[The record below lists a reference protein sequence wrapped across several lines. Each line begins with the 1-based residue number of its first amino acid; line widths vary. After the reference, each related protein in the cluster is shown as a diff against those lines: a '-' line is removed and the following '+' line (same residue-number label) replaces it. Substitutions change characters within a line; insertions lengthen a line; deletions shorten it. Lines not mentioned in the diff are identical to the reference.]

1 MPRLTDLLEYLA
13 APGNQETWLLLDI
26 KVLANLW
33 DLGSA
38 NMLTEEQ
45 QIDNDANN
53 IMRLMA
59 KAIEDTSPNPRSPW
73 NRRIVLGCWA
83 VRASCGL
90 RCRRSL

>member
-1 MPRLTDLLEYLA
+1 MAVARHQGTSNSVGFRLC
-13 APGNQETWLLLDI
+13 N
-26 KVLANLW
+26 VL
-33 DLGSA
+33 
-38 NMLTEEQ
+38 LTEEQ
-45 QIDNDANN
+45 QIDNDAND

-90 RCRRSL
+90 CCSRSL